1 MLADSDVV
9 AFVPT
14 MDLERARAFYEGTLG
29 LRFVEDVG
37 IAIVLDAS
45 GTMLRIT
52 SVPELRPAAH
62 TILGWS
68 VHDLT
73 GTVRRLAERGL
84 AFERYQR
91 PAQDM
96 HGIWVAPDGDR
107 VAWFKDPDGNTLS
120 LTEFATGGP
129 EARLEDEEL

>member
-9 AFVPT
+9 TFVPT
-14 MDLERARAFYEGTLG
+14 LDLERARAFYERTLG
-29 LRFVEDVG
+29 LRFVEDIG

-52 SVPELRPAAH
+52 SVPELRPAGY

-73 GTVRRLAERGL
+73 GTVRRLAEQGV
-84 AFERYQR
+84 AFERYR
-91 PAQDM
+91 GLAQD
-96 HGIWVAPDGDR
+96 GDAIWLAPGGDR

-120 LTEFATGGP
+120 LTEFAGGGP
-129 EARLEDEEL
+129 SGR

>member
-9 AFVPT
+9 TFVPT
-14 MDLERARAFYEGTLG
+14 TDLARARAFYEGTLG

-37 IAIVLDAS
+37 IAIVLNVS
-45 GTMLRIT
+45 GTMLRVT
-52 SVPELRPAAH
+52 SVPELRPAEH

-73 GTVRRLAERGL
+73 LTVRRLAERGV
-84 AFERYQR
+84 AFERYHGLV
-91 PAQDM
+91 QDM
-96 HGIWVAPDGDR
+96 DGIWVAPGGDR

-120 LTEFATGGP
+120 LTEFAT
-129 EARLEDEEL
+129 AWS

>member
-9 AFVPT
+9 TFVPA
-14 MDLERARAFYEGTLG
+14 MDLARARDFYEGMLG

-52 SVPELRPAAH
+52 SVPELRPAGH

-73 GTVRRLAERGL
+73 GTVRRLAERGV
-84 AFERYQR
+84 AFERHDGL
-91 PAQDM
+91 AQDM
-96 HGIWVAPDGDR
+96 DGIWAAPGGDR

-120 LTEFATGGP
+120 LTEFATGWS
-129 EARLEDEEL
+129 